1 MNNLVWLHEEILR
14 TDHLVFE
21 VAGPN
26 AQAFFVWDEK
36 RFASASINFKR
47 LVFIYET
54 LSKLPVKIYRGE
66 TRDVINK
73 LSYKFG
79 ITEVFTPGAKSIS
92 LQQTFEKL
100 QLIVDLNII
109 EDTKLFYYNDDVE
122 YTRFFQ
128 FWRAIENRDQLV
140 DSPAQIE
147 KQDTT
152 SPRSE
157 KIIKGIHSKNAREM
171 ERSITA

>member
-1 MNNLVWLHEEILR
+1 MNNLIWLHEEILR
-14 TDHLVFE
+14 MDHLVFE

-26 AQAFFVWDEK
+26 AQVFFVWDEK

-54 LSKLPVKIYRGE
+54 LTKLPVTVYRGE

-73 LSYKFG
+73 LTYKFG
-79 ITEVFTPGAKSIS
+79 VTEVFTPEAKSIS
-92 LQQTFEKL
+92 LRRTFEKL
-100 QLIVDLNII
+100 QFTVDLNIV
-109 EDTKLFYYNDDVE
+109 EDNKLFRYNDDIE

-128 FWRAIENRDQLV
+128 FWRAIENRDQLLCNLTE
-140 DSPAQIE
+140 AE

-152 SPRSE
+152 SFCSE
-157 KIIKGIHSKNAREM
+157 KGIQGIHPENAREM
-171 ERSITA
+171 DRSITA